1 LHRCIIRSLST
12 SGADPYLQ
20 HICRSAAK
28 TRLISAMEFVNRL
41 KPKQLQAFWYFA
53 SKINF
58 ALIGTFGSLLHATAP
73 AREEA
78 EFYKSRLEEYR
89 WTLGVGSKSA
99 PFLDFSVKSLDTS
112 SSFLVNLTEKPSVS
126 TASQSN
132 TTSTQSV
139 SPPRDT
145 LKTGVSPPH
154 VGQMLGYFDSS
165 YRTFSHQHVT
175 GGFSSTASGLAS
187 PSTSISTSDG
197 SGSQEAD
204 SAPFTSY

>member
-1 LHRCIIRSLST
+1 MHRCILRSLST
-12 SGADPYLQ
+12 SGADPYLH

-58 ALIGTFGSLLHATAP
+58 ALIGTIGSLLRATAP

-89 WTLGVGSKSA
+89 WTLSVGCKSA
-99 PFLDFSVKSLDTS
+99 SFLDFSVRSLDTS

-126 TASQSN
+126 TANQSN
-132 TTSTQSV
+132 TTSIQSV
-139 SPPRDT
+139 SPPQDT
-145 LKTGVSPPH
+145 LMTGVSPPH
-154 VGQMLGYFDSS
+154 IERVPGYFDHSH
-165 YRTFSHQHVT
+165 RTFSQQFVP

-187 PSTSISTSDG
+187 PVTSSTSDG
-197 SGSQEAD
+197 SVSQEMY
-204 SAPFTSY
+204 SAPFSSH

>member
-1 LHRCIIRSLST
+1 MHRCIIRSLNN
-12 SGADPYLQ
+12 SGADPYLH

-41 KPKQLQAFWYFA
+41 KPKQLQTFWYFA

-58 ALIGTFGSLLHATAP
+58 ALIGTFGSLLRATAP

-89 WTLGVGSKSA
+89 WTLSVGSKRA

-112 SSFLVNLTEKPSVS
+112 SSFLLNLTEKPSVS
-126 TASQSN
+126 AASQSN
-132 TTSTQSV
+132 ATSIQSV
-139 SPPRDT
+139 SPPRDILMT
-145 LKTGVSPPH
+145 DVSPAH
-154 VGQMLGYFDSS
+154 VGHGPGYFDSN
-165 YRTFSHQHVT
+165 YRTFSQQHMP

-187 PSTSISTSDG
+187 PSTSTSDG
-197 SGSQEAD
+197 SGSQEGY
-204 SAPFTSY
+204 SVPFSTH